1 MTEEKY
7 QELKQEYVG
16 NIKRV
21 MTELG
26 FIRPHLTVFGSHKD
40 EEIKDKDALVH
51 IEVRDEFMRSETMKE
66 GFVQV
71 ILPEIAEKIKEMIV
85 PYGVAWTSEAW
96 VRTAAKEQGVP
107 DNWKELPIEKEVL
120 MVSME
125 FTNKKEML
133 IYEIKRNGK
142 QVNEDGDLVDHIDL
156 LEQDFSNAE
165 GMTGRFTGFSCFHKR
180 KLS

>member
-26 FIRPHLTVFGSHKD
+26 FIRPHLTVFGTHID
-40 EEIKDKDALVH
+40 EEIKEKDALVH
-51 IEVRDEFMRSETMKE
+51 IEVRDEFMRSENMKE
-66 GFVQV
+66 GFVQ
-71 ILPEIAEKIKEMIV
+71 EIIPKLASKINKLV
-85 PYGVAWTSEAW
+85 SPYGVAWTSEAW
-96 VRTAAKEQGVP
+96 VRTATKEQGVP
-107 DNWKELPIEKEVL
+107 GNWKELPIEKEVL
-120 MVSME
+120 MISME
-125 FTNKKEML
+125 FTHKKEML

-156 LEQDFSNAE
+156 IEQDFSSAE
-165 GMTGRFTGFSCFHKR
+165 GMTGRFTGLLEKFTAHS
-180 KLS
+180 

>member
-7 QELKQEYVG
+7 EELKKEYVD

-21 MTELG
+21 MIELG
-26 FIRPHLTVFGSHKD
+26 GIRPHLTVFGSHKD

-142 QVNEDGDLVDHIDL
+142 QVNEDGDLVDHVDL
-156 LEQDFSNAE
+156 LEQDFSGAE
-165 GMTGRFTGFSCFHKR
+165 GMTGRFTGLLEKFITHS
-180 KLS
+180 

>member
-7 QELKQEYVG
+7 QEVKKEYVD

-26 FIRPHLTVFGSHKD
+26 FIRPHLTVFGTHVD
-40 EEIKDKDALVH
+40 EEKQDKDALIH

-71 ILPEIAEKIKEMIV
+71 ILPEIAGKIKKLV
-85 PYGVAWTSEAW
+85 SPYGVAWTSEAW
-96 VRTAAKEQGVP
+96 VRTATKEEGVP

-120 MVSME
+120 MISME
-125 FTNKKEML
+125 FINKKEML

-156 LEQDFSNAE
+156 LEQDFSGAE
-165 GMTGRFTGFSCFHKR
+165 GMTGRFTGLLEKFTVHS
-180 KLS
+180 